1 MDETNAS
8 KSQFLAIVSHEIRT
22 PLNGIVGMGKL
33 LADTPLTA
41 EQRNYVEAITSS
53 SEALMLLVND
63 LLEFGRSGADTST
76 PVFSATDMRALT
88 SGVIELLAGRAHEKG
103 LDLGYSIAPGVPVSM
118 RADAK
123 GLRQILFNI
132 VANAIKFTAEGG
144 IAVEIGHAPS
154 SDGGRAHD
162 LTITVRDSGPGIPI
176 EKQAQIFEPFE
187 QADMSLARRHDGAG
201 LGLAI
206 AKRLVDRLGGTI
218 AFESSPETGTEFT
231 VRVPAGIEPQK
242 GAEPSDEAL
251 SGQHFCL
258 MMRAGCE
265 ADMLADA
272 IAGHGGSVEHTTA
285 PELALDRLHD
295 MPGATVLIDSR
306 LMRDPDRAL
315 GLADRIAARGG
326 RPVVLIEPEERGT
339 LGAQFKADGH
349 AFLTRPVRGS
359 SLLRVLERTL
369 DGKPADDLSNPL
381 SLVTPAAQR
390 RRRLLLAE
398 DNPVN
403 ALLACSVLE
412 KAGHAVTLADNGKA
426 ALDRMTAPDAAFDLV
441 LMDVHMPVLD
451 GAEAIRLFRTHE
463 DAHGGDTRLPIVAL
477 TADDDPELER
487 LLLAVGAQ
495 KIVRKPL
502 TAQNLHVLFETLD
515 SAAA

>member
-63 LLEFGRSGADTST
+63 LLEFGRSGADTSG
-76 PVFSATDMRALT
+76 PVFSETDMRALT
-88 SGVIELLAGRAHEKG
+88 SGVIELLADRAHEKG
-103 LDLGYSIAPGVPVSM
+103 LDLGYTVAPGVPASM

-123 GLRQILFNI
+123 GLRQVLFNI
-132 VANAIKFTAEGG
+132 VANAIKFTDEGG
-144 IAVEIGHAPS
+144 IAVEIGHAPAV
-154 SDGGRAHD
+154 DGGRAHD
-162 LTITVRDSGPGIPI
+162 LTITVRDSGPGIPS
-176 EKQAQIFEPFE
+176 ERQAQIFEPFE
-187 QADMSLARRHDGAG
+187 QADMSLARRHEGAG

-206 AKRLVDRLGGTI
+206 AKRLVDRLEGTI
-218 AFESSPETGTEFT
+218 AFHSSSDTGTEFT
-231 VRVPAGIEPQK
+231 VRVPAGINPQA
-242 GAEPSDEAL
+242 GTDPRIDAL

-265 ADMLADA
+265 ADMLATA
-272 IAGHGGSVEHTTA
+272 IAGHGGSVAHVTTA
-285 PELALDRLHD
+285 EAALDSVQAT
-295 MPGATVLIDSR
+295 PGATVLIDSR

-315 GLADRIAARGG
+315 GLADRIAARDG

-359 SLLRVLERTL
+359 SLLRVLERSL
-369 DGKPADDLSNPL
+369 DGQPADDLSAPL
-381 SLVTPAAQR
+381 PLAKPAAQR
-390 RRRLLLAE
+390 SRRLLLAE

-412 KAGHAVTLADNGKA
+412 KAGHSVTLADNGQA

-463 DAHGGDTRLPIVAL
+463 DAHGGETRLPIIAL

-495 KIVRKPL
+495 KIVPKPL
-502 TAQNLHVLFETLD
+502 TAQNLHLLFEALD
-515 SAAA
+515 SNAA

>member
-1 MDETNAS
+1 MDETSAS

-63 LLEFGRSGADTST
+63 LLEFGRSGADTSA

-103 LDLGYSIAPGVPVSM
+103 LDLGYTVAPGVPASM

-144 IAVEIGHAPS
+144 IAVEIGHAPAA
-154 SDGGRAHD
+154 DGGRAHD
-162 LTITVRDSGPGIPI
+162 LTITVRDSGPGIPS

-187 QADMSLARRHDGAG
+187 QADMSLARRHEGAG

-206 AKRLVDRLGGTI
+206 AKRLVDRLDGTI
-218 AFESSPETGTEFT
+218 GFQSSPDKGTEFT
-231 VRVPAGIEPQK
+231 VRIPTGINPQAGMEPRI
-242 GAEPSDEAL
+242 AAL

-265 ADMLADA
+265 SDMLADA
-272 IAGHGGSVEHTTA
+272 IAGHGGSVEHATA
-285 PELALDRLHD
+285 PDAMLDRLHD
-295 MPGATVLIDSR
+295 APGATVIIDSR
-306 LMRDPDRAL
+306 LMRDPVRAL
-315 GLADRIAARGG
+315 GLADRIIARGG

-369 DGKPADDLSNPL
+369 DGEPADDLSTPP
-381 SLVTPAAQR
+381 SLVRSTAQR
-390 RRRLLLAE
+390 PQRLLLAE

-412 KAGHAVTLADNGKA
+412 KAGHHVTLADNGQA
-426 ALDRMTAPDAAFDLV
+426 ALDRMTAPDAAYDLV

-463 DAHGGDTRLPIVAL
+463 DAHGGETRLPIVAL

-487 LLLAVGAQ
+487 LLVAVGAQ

-502 TAQNLHVLFETLD
+502 TAQNLHLLFEALD